1 MSFYVTLPSDSSMHF
16 FPENKISHFKTQLP
30 SPVCL
35 NGEWEVGLSEI
46 IYPHSWLNVNETNNY
61 FLYKAGD
68 GNISSTV
75 KRTIDVGCYETML
88 DIISAVQLALPKN
101 PNRFTIIYNKATK
114 RVKINAVQGSSLHLE
129 NLGELLGFKRNAII
143 IGNMKSEFVAD
154 AWSNFSVFYVY
165 SDLIS
170 PQIVGDTQAP
180 LLRIVRTKGKD
191 GETISQYYDRPQY
204 LPLVRH
210 SFQTIQ
216 SELRLNSGD
225 FVPFERVIQ
234 DGQWKQFHPL
244 SNVFD
249 NAPVEFHISGSA
261 EDYIDLSQ
269 TQLYV
274 KAKIVK
280 VDNTPITKDD
290 TIGPVNLF
298 LHSLFSQVDV
308 SLNDRVVS
316 NSSNTYPYRSYIE
329 TLLNHGYDSKT
340 SQLTAELFYKDSDDG
355 LKKRTEFFKESATV
369 DMIGCIHSDLF
380 HQDRLLLNLVDLKIK
395 LIRSKPEFCLQG
407 SEGFKVVLDHVSL
420 FIRKVR
426 VNPGVILGH
435 AKALEKTSAKYPIN
449 RVLCKVYS
457 IPKGSMSFIQDNIF
471 SGQMPKKT
479 FCRMCR

>member
-1 MSFYVTLPSDSSMHF
+1 MAFILKDS
-16 FPENKISHFKTQLP
+16 PEC
-30 SPVCL
+30 V
-35 NGEWEVGLSEI
+35 
-46 IYPHSWLNVNETNNY
+46 
-61 FLYKAGD
+61 
-68 GNISSTV
+68 
-75 KRTIDVGCYETML
+75 
-88 DIISAVQLALPKN
+88 
-101 PNRFTIIYNKATK
+101 
-114 RVKINAVQGSSLHLE
+114 
-129 NLGELLGFKRNAII
+129 
-143 IGNMKSEFVAD
+143 KSELELF
-154 AWSNFSVFYVY
+154 N
-165 SDLIS
+165 L
-170 PQIVGDTQAP
+170 PGTQ
-180 LLRIVRTKGKD
+180 T
-191 GETISQYYDRPQY
+191 
-204 LPLVRH
+204 
-210 SFQTIQ
+210 
-216 SELRLNSGD
+216 
-225 FVPFERVIQ
+225 VIQ

-380 HQDRLLLNLVDLKIK
+380 HQDRLLLNLVDLKDVDNEAFHGVFSKSPYEFKHFNLNFIGVYVDGQPVPHNPLELDFSKDQYIRAYQTLFVGTDGMGQDRGIFISRKEYKDSNTLFGFNLSPDLCSSGEHLSLIK
-395 LIRSKPEFCLQG
+395 HSNLRLELKFSKSLEQTVCVIVFAEF
-407 SEGFKVVLDHVSL
+407 E
-420 FIRKVR
+420 
-426 VNPGVILGH
+426 NVI
-435 AKALEKTSAKYPIN
+435 EIN
-449 RVLCKVYS
+449 KSR
-457 IPKGSMSFIQDNIF
+457 NILYDF
-471 SGQMPKKT
+471 GN
-479 FCRMCR
+479 